1 MFKIIKLNLL
11 KLFDFLLPPRSDF
24 EIVQKLTEE
33 EIVSFPKSLRVL
45 GFEWIVPLF
54 QYKDKRVK
62 AIIWELKYKENIK
75 PLPTVG
81 KLIYDE
87 IVQTISDIV
96 IFNKNAEFLLI
107 PVPMTEKSKIV
118 RGYNQSELISKAIL
132 ENDTQRILVYA
143 PQWFLKIKETPK
155 QSHSDTKEDRMRNLE
170 NCFEANKNV
179 SSKYV
184 FLIDD
189 VVTTASTLKEAR
201 KTLISAGVEEVY
213 AFTIAH

>member
-1 MFKIIKLNLL
+1 MFKIIKLNLI
-11 KLFDFLLPPRSDF
+11 KLFDFILPPRSDF
-24 EIVQKLTEE
+24 EIVQNLTEE
-33 EIVSFPKSLRVL
+33 EIVSLPKSLRL
-45 GFEWIVPLF
+45 QNHEWIIPLF

-75 PLPTVG
+75 PLTTVS

-87 IVQTISDIV
+87 IIQTVSDIV

-107 PVPMTEKSKIV
+107 PIPMTEKAKIE

-143 PQWFLKIKETPK
+143 PQWFIKIKETPK
-155 QSHSDTKEDRMRNLE
+155 QSHSGTKEERIRNLE

-179 SSKYV
+179 SGKYV

-189 VVTTASTLKEAR
+189 VVTTGSTLKEAR
-201 KTLISAGVEEVY
+201 KTLIDAGVEEVY